1 MSTIMSAELVAALNA
16 SFTAGGWRLVG
27 VFVDRHVESDGVT
40 TWTRLHATLQTEH
53 EARGLLHVWTLEG
66 IEGTGYASAR
76 LTAGGCALETDDA
89 ALIEKV
95 AALRAA
101 GEIVIQVL
109 PGHEQ
114 EQQEFACDRELVM
127 QAGRWS
133 VRRLD
138 QA

>member
-1 MSTIMSAELVAALNA
+1 MRSPAAVATTTSAARSGERGPPPA
-16 SFTAGGWRLVG
+16 SRSSCARWRL
-27 VFVDRHVESDGVT
+27 
-40 TWTRLHATLQTEH
+40 
-53 EARGLLHVWTLEG
+53 
-66 IEGTGYASAR
+66 GTVAEPVSAIR
-76 LTAGGCALETDDA
+76 APWSDDA

-127 QAGRWS
+127 QAGRWN